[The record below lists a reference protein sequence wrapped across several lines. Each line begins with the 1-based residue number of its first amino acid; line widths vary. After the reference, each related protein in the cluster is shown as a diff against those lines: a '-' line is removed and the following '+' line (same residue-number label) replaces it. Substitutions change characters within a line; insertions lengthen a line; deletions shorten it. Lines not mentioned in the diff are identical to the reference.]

1 MSSVPI
7 ISNSTLPQQTSS
19 TLKRIVKAQLGLL
32 LSNNKD
38 NYNNISTEL
47 NNIVGTHDN
56 VIPELLLQHL
66 LSERYKQQTIL
77 DDKSLK
83 LINCLLKDTIKVT
96 QHNTKLSSLI
106 SFGEALH
113 QYICQSD
120 TTSNS
125 NLFDLSDLLEQLE
138 FDHFDKLVISS
149 HITTTCLKQHI
160 VLQAK
165 EIATEN
171 FKSGVHILSDLQS
184 VPQTALLWIFD
195 LIKYTINNKDFTI
208 LSSTEDI
215 QIYSTALSRHLSDKS
230 ICKEINHYL
239 YNMSEN
245 NNNNNNVDAGEG
257 LLSKIILE
265 AGYECCASTQSVEEI
280 LGKVNK
286 KFTEKDIA
294 ECLGCMAR
302 TYTNMTG
309 VGGGSPNGSNWGVEN
324 FVSVVKETAPDLD
337 WYKVVENFDYEHF
350 FVYDAKG
357 LDILVRAWKKY
368 SEKET
373 FPANKFFG
381 QWKNLKGQLSALY
394 QMANV
399 STDVL
404 SLVDCSRRKVIDLDD
419 FKASNQNIRT
429 MAAQLANTQLN
440 SLDLIE
446 CVINLA
452 DTAVAD
458 DVSVFLEMMT
468 HKSPELVF
476 VGLIQIQPIKSALHK
491 DLLRRL
497 LLMYLNGNP
506 GSGFVLT
513 RLWQINPD
521 FLAKSLLELYSKDA
535 TTLTRILDVTH
546 ELKILPQMLDTQP
559 SIFAIDL
566 AALASRREYL
576 NLEKWLQDKIVEFK
590 DSFIRSC
597 LEFLAQK
604 ISSEMS
610 RQETNAPPTTIPL
623 SLESMATFL
632 KVLSESPMTQENA
645 EMLKEVQ
652 SVCLQTYP
660 KLMNIRTQAEPGS
673 TGSEVSFKPDVE
685 DEANSYYERIYNGE
699 MTIDEMI
706 ERLKTFSK
714 SKNPNEQDIFAC
726 MIHNLFDE
734 YHFFP
739 KYPDKE
745 LAITSI
751 LFGSLIQHQL
761 VSYVPLGIA
770 LRCVLDSLR
779 NPPGSKMYNFGTQA
793 LAQFQQ
799 RLSEWPQYCA
809 HLLQIPHLQHS
820 NPDLIRLV
828 NASLQKSTVN
838 TTGSQQDDG
847 TMLPNAAAIAP
858 TPTETAREQQQP
870 PQQHAVA
877 FTSLHVPALPVLR
890 ESSDEGNGDVIT
902 NIQYETPPEAVQDKI
917 LFIINN
923 VARNNLDSKLTELQE
938 HLEKSSYQ
946 WFSNYLVVKRAS
958 IEPNYHDL
966 YLLLLDAI
974 NSRLLRE
981 HVLRETYANIQILL
995 NSEKTVS
1002 SSSERS
1008 LLKNLG
1014 SWLGGMTLARNKPIR
1029 HKNMAFKELLLEGYD
1044 SNRLIVVIPFVCK
1057 VLEQCSN
1064 SKVFKPPNPWVMA
1077 ILKLLVE
1084 LYQFAD
1090 LKLNLKFEIE
1100 VLCKSLSLELKDIE
1114 ATSVLKDRRPRDS
1127 TAQRNTIVDS
1137 LAKGDASLMMANA
1150 GRSVMNNQLAQ
1161 SVGLDGDMD
1170 EGQIVLPNLAP
1181 YINFNP
1187 QVILYSTQP
1196 AAKRLVLQAINRSI
1210 REIIE
1215 PVVDR
1220 SVAIAAVST
1229 RELVAKDFAMES
1241 DENKMRKAAHLMA
1254 QNLAGSLAMVTC
1266 KEPLRLTLV
1275 TNLRNIFLANGLA
1288 ENLVEQAV
1296 HLTVSDN
1303 LDLVCAV
1310 IEKAAMEKATIEVD
1324 EHLMTAFANR
1334 KKHRDQRTGQ
1344 PYYDVDIF
1352 SASRYPATLP
1362 EPLRAKPDGL
1372 QANQLRIYEDF
1383 ARVSRAAP
1391 PLAPPQMNPGFD
1403 MNRSGRGVN
1412 NMDSTIGYGYNG
1424 NMGSVPHVND
1434 GGNVGFDGGVPVV
1447 NQVSAHQILE
1457 RFAQYITELEK
1468 LVSSPQAAQFANFQ
1482 SLPPMHDIRVIIR
1495 QVPLLALSSF
1505 DKVEAA
1511 RTFAQKVVQ
1520 LLYKS
1525 ETQLAR
1531 EMYVV
1536 LLEQL
1541 CEVSPSVGSLV
1552 TQWLTHADDERK
1564 YNVPVTVALIKAG
1577 LINLLEQDQELA
1589 ILIDSGRTSAIDFT
1603 ARLIRACLFTD
1614 DAIPLASRQDFASSL
1629 DAFSRLRSNVP
1640 DSVIVL
1646 LEEMRRHAVTQQ
1658 EVMNGVGSMNKDGQ
1672 SSDDVNLREQL
1683 QFLFAEW
1690 VHLVQHPNTTE
1701 KVQQNFITQLSQQ
1714 NIFAVDEMSSLFY
1727 RVCVE
1732 ASIQHAI
1739 KYKQMPTGGNPPSA
1753 AAAAAATIAYQ
1764 PIDAFSKL
1772 VVGLI
1777 QQQQQQQSP
1786 SDTTR
1791 NGASSPSA
1799 KLSQFSKVLSVIVL
1813 ILAQHH
1819 EQRHQQ
1825 FDQRPFLRLF
1835 TSLLSDLH
1843 AEEQQLQGVY
1853 TPILITLG
1861 NTLHTLQPTYF
1872 PGFTFAWLQ
1881 LVSHRLFMPKLLL
1894 AENQKGWPTFER
1906 LLIGLIQFLVPF
1918 LRNVELKDTTRM
1930 LYRGTLRVLL
1940 VLLHDF
1946 PEFLCDYHYSFCD
1959 VVPSSCIQLRNLILS
1974 AFPRN
1979 MRLPDPFTP
1988 NLKVDLLPE
1997 IKQSPR
2003 ILSDYEA
2010 PLEQHHF
2017 KKEIRRY
2024 LLENQDKAFLS
2035 TLVDKLK
2042 KNNSKDDRN
2051 SGEGKYNVSL
2061 INSLVFY
2068 VGVTSITQ
2076 NIPGNQGAAIEI
2088 FQHLLVELDSEG
2100 RYLFLSAIANQ
2111 LRYPNSHT
2119 HYFSCVLLYLFAE
2132 SNKEIIKEQIT
2143 RVLLERL
2150 IVNRPHPWGLLI
2162 TFIELIKNPGYNFW
2176 HHSFTRCAT
2185 DIERLFESVSRSINQ
2200 I

>member
-1 MSSVPI
+1 MNTEP
-7 ISNSTLPQQTSS
+7 NLQQQTTSTLT
-19 TLKRIVKAQLGLL
+19 RIVKAHITLL
-32 LSNNKD
+32 LTRITKENFNSTTLEINKIVD
-38 NYNNISTEL
+38 NH
-47 NNIVGTHDN
+47 GD
-56 VIPELLLQHL
+56 VIRQHL
-66 LSERYKQQTIL
+66 IYYALSERYKQPPL
-77 DDKSLK
+77 DDTYLD
-83 LINCLLKDTIKVT
+83 LVTRILKDNTHVT
-96 QHNTKLSSLI
+96 QPNQKVYTLI
-106 SFGEALH
+106 SFGEALV
-113 QYICQSD
+113 QLICSPNL
-120 TTSNS
+120 TSS
-125 NLFDLSDLLEQLE
+125 NCSLFDLSTLLQLVD
-138 FDHFDKLVISS
+138 FDSFDKLAISS
-149 HITTTCLKQHI
+149 RIFTHCEKQSFT
-160 VLQAK
+160 LQAK
-165 EIATEN
+165 ELVIEN
-171 FKSGVHILSDLQS
+171 VKSGTAILSNLQAA
-184 VPQTALLWIFD
+184 PQPALLWPID
-195 LIKYTINNKDFTI
+195 LIKYLIDTNDHSI
-208 LSSTEDI
+208 LSTDDI
-215 QIYSTALSRHLSDKS
+215 QNYTSSVSHLLSDKS
-230 ICKEINHYL
+230 HLKEIIQYL
-239 YNMSEN
+239 DNMAEN
-245 NNNNNNVDAGEG
+245 NNSNSDNSINSNNDNNNSNDGS
-257 LLSKIILE
+257 LSKLILE
-265 AGYECCASTQSVEEI
+265 TGYDCCASPESVKDV
-280 LGKVNK
+280 LSKYNK
-286 KFTEKDIA
+286 KITEKDVA

-302 TYTNMTG
+302 SYVNMTG
-309 VGGGSPNGSNWGVEN
+309 VGDGSTTGSNWDVEN
-324 FVSVVKETAPDLD
+324 FVSVIKEKYPDID
-337 WYKVVENFDYEHF
+337 WYKMVENFDYEHF
-350 FVYDAKG
+350 FVYDSKG
-357 LDILVRAWKKY
+357 LDVLIRAWNEHSK
-368 SEKET
+368 T
-373 FPANKFFG
+373 DPFPADKFFG
-381 QWKNLKGQLSALY
+381 QWNNLKGQLSALY

-404 SLVDCSRRKVIDLDD
+404 SLVGCSKRKVIETTD
-419 FKASNQNIRT
+419 FKSSNQNIQA
-429 MAAQLANTQLN
+429 MAAQLVNTQLN

-452 DTAVAD
+452 DSSVAD
-458 DVSVFLEMMT
+458 DVSIFMEMMA

-476 VGLIQIQPIKSALHK
+476 IGLIQIQPIKTSLHK
-491 DLLRRL
+491 ELLRRL

-506 GSGFVLT
+506 GSTFALT
-513 RLWQINPD
+513 RLWQVNPD
-521 FLAKSLLELYSKDA
+521 FLANSFRELYNKDA
-535 TTLTRILDVTH
+535 TNLTQILDVVH
-546 ELKILPQMLDTQP
+546 ELNILPQVLEMEPTF
-559 SIFAIDL
+559 FAIDL
-566 AALASRREYL
+566 VALASRKEYI
-576 NLEKWLQDKIVEFK
+576 NLEKWLQEKCNKLK
-590 DSFIRSC
+590 DPFIRSC
-597 LEFLAQK
+597 LDLLAQK
-604 ISSEMS
+604 ISAEMS
-610 RQETNAPPTTIPL
+610 RQETNAPPSTIPL

-632 KVLSESPMTQENA
+632 KVLSECPMSQDNM

-673 TGSEVSFKPDVE
+673 TGAEVSFKPDVE
-685 DEANSYYERIYNGE
+685 EEANSYYERIYSGK
-699 MTIDEMI
+699 MTVEEMI

-714 SKNPNEQDIFAC
+714 SKNPNEQDVFAC

-770 LRCVLDSLR
+770 LRCVLDALG
-779 NPPGSKMYNFGTQA
+779 NPPGSKMYNFGVQA
-793 LAQFQQ
+793 VAQFQL
-799 RLSEWPQYCA
+799 RLPEWPQYCA

-820 NPDLIRLV
+820 NPELVRLV
-828 NASLQKSTVN
+828 NTALQN
-838 TTGSQQDDG
+838 SQGNSGPQDDG
-847 TMLPNAAAIAP
+847 AILPNPAAIAP
-858 TPTETAREQQQP
+858 KPADMARDQQQQQP
-870 PQQHAVA
+870 QQQQPKV
-877 FTSLHVPALPVLR
+877 FTSLHVPSMPTPKL
-890 ESSDEGNGDVIT
+890 NGDDEDATTI
-902 NIQYETPPEAVQDKI
+902 NIQYEAPSEVIQDKV

-923 VARNNLDSKLTELQE
+923 VARNNLDTKLAELNE
-938 HLEKSSYQ
+938 ILDKPSYQ

-974 NSRLLRE
+974 DSRLLQE

-1014 SWLGGMTLARNKPIR
+1014 SWLGGMTLARNKPIK
-1029 HKNMAFKELLLEGYD
+1029 HKNISFKDLLLEGYD

-1064 SKVFKPPNPWVMA
+1064 SNVFKPPNPWVMA

-1084 LYQFAD
+1084 LYEFAD

-1114 ATSVLKDRRPRDS
+1114 ATSVLKNRRPRGGSQQNPIMD
-1127 TAQRNTIVDS
+1127 T
-1137 LAKGDASLMMANA
+1137 LAKGDNSAMMTTT
-1150 GRSVMNNQLAQ
+1150 GRSPLNNHLLPN
-1161 SVGLDGDMD
+1161 SGLDGELDD
-1170 EGQIVLPNLAP
+1170 GQITLPNLAP

-1196 AAKRLVLQAINRSI
+1196 GAKQLVLQAINMSI

-1220 SVAIAAVST
+1220 SVAIAAVSS

-1241 DENKMRKAAHLMA
+1241 DENKMRKAAHLMV

-1266 KEPLRLTLV
+1266 KEPLRLALA
-1275 TNLRNIFLANGLA
+1275 TNLRNIFMANGLA

-1303 LDLVCAV
+1303 LDLVCTV

-1324 EHLMTAFANR
+1324 EHLMAAFSNR
-1334 KKHRDQRTGQ
+1334 KKHRDQRSGQ

-1352 SASRYPATLP
+1352 SASRYPASLP

-1383 ARVSRAAP
+1383 ARVSRGAP
-1391 PLAPPQMNPGFD
+1391 PPLPPQLNPGFD
-1403 MNRSGRGVN
+1403 IGHGGRGMN
-1412 NMDSTIGYGYNG
+1412 NMDSTLGYGFSG
-1424 NMGSVPHVND
+1424 NMTTGSHIND
-1434 GGNVGFDGGVPVV
+1434 GSNMGFDAGPPM

-1457 RFAQYITELEK
+1457 RFAQCITELEK
-1468 LVSSPQAAQFANFQ
+1468 QVFSPQVVQITSFQ
-1482 SLPPMHDIRVIIR
+1482 ALPPMHDIRVIIR

-1541 CEVSPSVGSLV
+1541 CEVSPSVGTLV

-1564 YNVPVTVALIKAG
+1564 YNVLVTVALIKAG
-1577 LINLLEQDQELA
+1577 LINLVEQDQELA
-1589 ILIDSGRTSAIDFT
+1589 TLIDSGRTSAIDFT
-1603 ARLIRACLFTD
+1603 ARLIRACLFGDEPAT
-1614 DAIPLASRQDFASSL
+1614 PLATRQDFAASL
-1629 DAFSRLRSNVP
+1629 DAFSRLRSSVP

-1646 LEEMRRHAVTQQ
+1646 MDEMRRHAAGQQ
-1658 EVMNGVGSMNKDGQ
+1658 DFNTGGHELGGPGEDA
-1672 SSDDVNLREQL
+1672 NLREQL

-1701 KVQQNFITQLSQQ
+1701 KAQQNFVIQLCQQ
-1714 NIFAVDEMSSLFY
+1714 NLFTSDEMTSLFY
-1727 RVCVE
+1727 RVCLE

-1739 KYKQMPTGGNPPSA
+1739 KYKQMPGGGVGNQPSA
-1753 AAAAAATIAYQ
+1753 MTAASLAYQ

-1772 VVGLI
+1772 VVELLL
-1777 QQQQQQQSP
+1777 QQQQQL
-1786 SDTTR
+1786 
-1791 NGASSPSA
+1791 SSPETAKQPSSA
-1799 KLSQFSKVLSVIVL
+1799 KLSQFTKVLSVIVL

-1819 EQRHQQ
+1819 EQRRQQ

-1835 TSLLSDLH
+1835 TSLLTDLH
-1843 AEEQQLQGVY
+1843 AAEQQLQGIYIPV
-1853 TPILITLG
+1853 LITLA
-1861 NTLHTLQPTYF
+1861 NTLHTLQPSYF

-1881 LVSHRLFMPKLLL
+1881 IVSHRLLMPKLLL
-1894 AENQKGWPTFER
+1894 AENQKGWPTFEK

-1918 LRNVELKDTTRM
+1918 LRNAELKDTTRM

-1959 VVPSSCIQLRNLILS
+1959 VIPSSCIQLRNLILS

-2003 ILSDYEA
+2003 IMSDYEST
-2010 PLEQHHF
+2010 LEVGQF
-2017 KKEIRRY
+2017 KKDIDRY
-2024 LLENQDKAFLS
+2024 LSETTQDKVFL
-2035 TLVDKLK
+2035 TQLMDKLTIK
-2042 KNNSKDDRN
+2042 EGSN
-2051 SGEGKYNVSL
+2051 GKYNVSM
-2061 INSLVFY
+2061 INALVFY
-2068 VGVTSITQ
+2068 IGVTSITQ

-2162 TFIELIKNPGYNFW
+2162 TFIELIKNPRYNFW
-2176 HHSFTRCAT
+2176 NHSFTRCAT

>member
-1 MSSVPI
+1 MPD
-7 ISNSTLPQQTSS
+7 NNNDTSS
-19 TLKRIVKAQLGLL
+19 
-32 LSNNKD
+32 
-38 NYNNISTEL
+38 
-47 NNIVGTHDN
+47 
-56 VIPELLLQHL
+56 
-66 LSERYKQQTIL
+66 SE
-77 DDKSLK
+77 
-83 LINCLLKDTIKVT
+83 
-96 QHNTKLSSLI
+96 
-106 SFGEALH
+106 G
-113 QYICQSD
+113 
-120 TTSNS
+120 
-125 NLFDLSDLLEQLE
+125 
-138 FDHFDKLVISS
+138 
-149 HITTTCLKQHI
+149 
-160 VLQAK
+160 
-165 EIATEN
+165 
-171 FKSGVHILSDLQS
+171 
-184 VPQTALLWIFD
+184 
-195 LIKYTINNKDFTI
+195 
-208 LSSTEDI
+208 
-215 QIYSTALSRHLSDKS
+215 HLSK
-230 ICKEINHYL
+230 L
-239 YNMSEN
+239 
-245 NNNNNNVDAGEG
+245 
-257 LLSKIILE
+257 ILE

-280 LGKVNK
+280 LNKINK
-286 KFTEKDIA
+286 KITEKDIA

-309 VGGGSPNGSNWGVEN
+309 VGSGSPNGSNWGVEN
-324 FVSVVKETAPDLD
+324 FVSVVKETSSDLD

-357 LDILVRAWKKY
+357 LDILIRAWKEY
-368 SEKET
+368 SST
-373 FPANKFFG
+373 DPFPANKFFG
-381 QWKNLKGQLSALY
+381 QWNNLKGQLSALY

-404 SLVDCSRRKVIDLDD
+404 SLVDCSKRKVIEMSQ
-419 FKASNQNIRT
+419 FSASNQNIEA
-429 MAAQLANTQLN
+429 MAAQLMKSQLN

-458 DVSVFLEMMT
+458 DVSVFMEMMT

-506 GSGFVLT
+506 GSTFVLT
-513 RLWQINPD
+513 RLWQINPN
-521 FLAKSLLELYSKDA
+521 FLSKSLLELYSKDA
-535 TTLTRILDVTH
+535 TTLTRILDIAH
-546 ELKILPQMLDTQP
+546 ELKILPQMLDVQP
-559 SIFAIDL
+559 AFFAIDL

-576 NLEKWLQDKIVEFK
+576 NLEKWVQEKFNELK
-590 DSFIRSC
+590 DPFMRAC
-597 LEFLAQK
+597 LDLLAQK
-604 ISSEMS
+604 ISAEMS

-632 KVLSESPMTQENA
+632 KVLSESHLSQENA

-673 TGSEVSFKPDVE
+673 TGGEVSFKPDVE
-685 DEANSYYERIYNGE
+685 EKANSYYERIYSGE
-699 MTIDEMI
+699 MSIDEMI
-706 ERLKTFSK
+706 ERLKAFST
-714 SKNPNEQDIFAC
+714 SKNPSEQDVFAC

-770 LRCVLDSLR
+770 LRCVLDALG
-779 NPPGSKMYNFGTQA
+779 NPAGSKMYNFGTQA
-793 LAQFQQ
+793 LTQFQQ
-799 RLSEWPQYCA
+799 RLPEWPQYCA

-820 NPDLIRLV
+820 NPDLVRLV
-828 NASLQKSTVN
+828 NIALQNSQTN
-838 TTGSQQDDG
+838 TGTQDEG
-847 TMLPNAAAIAP
+847 AIIPNPAAIAP
-858 TPTETAREQQQP
+858 QPADTARDQQQQQYQEQQP
-870 PQQHAVA
+870 AV
-877 FTSLHVPALPVLR
+877 FVSLHVPGVPALR
-890 ESSDEGNGDVIT
+890 ARGENGEIVNT
-902 NIQYETPPEAVQDKI
+902 TVQYETPSESVQDKI

-923 VARNNLDSKLTELQE
+923 VARNNLDTKLAELKE
-938 HLEKSSYQ
+938 LLDKPSYP

-974 NSRLLRE
+974 DSRLLRE

-1029 HKNMAFKELLLEGYD
+1029 HKNISFKELLLEGYD

-1057 VLEQCSN
+1057 VLEQCGNSN
-1064 SKVFKPPNPWVMA
+1064 VFKPPNPWVMA

-1084 LYQFAD
+1084 LYEFAD

-1114 ATSVLKDRRPRDS
+1114 ATSTLKNRRPHDS
-1127 TAQRNTIVDS
+1127 AQRNPIVDT
-1137 LAKGDASLMMANA
+1137 LAKGDTSQMIPNA
-1150 GRSVMNNQLAQ
+1150 GRSPINSQLLPTA
-1161 SVGLDGDMD
+1161 GLDGEVDD
-1170 EGQIVLPNLAP
+1170 GQILLPNLTP
-1181 YINFNP
+1181 YITFNS
-1187 QVILYSTQP
+1187 QIILYSTQP

-1241 DENKMRKAAHLMA
+1241 DENKMRKAAHLMV

-1275 TNLRNIFLANGLA
+1275 TNLRNTFLSNGIA

-1310 IEKAAMEKATIEVD
+1310 IEKAAMEKATLEVD
-1324 EHLMTAFANR
+1324 EHLMVAFANR

-1344 PYYDVDIF
+1344 PYYDIDVF
-1352 SASRYPATLP
+1352 SASRYPASLP

-1391 PLAPPQMNPGFD
+1391 PPVPPQMNSGFD
-1403 MNRSGRGVN
+1403 VNRGIRGVN
-1412 NMDSTIGYGYNG
+1412 NVDNSTAGYGYSG
-1424 NMGSVPHVND
+1424 NMSAGPHIND
-1434 GGNVGFDGGVPVV
+1434 GSNVGFEAAGSAV
-1447 NQVSAHQILE
+1447 NQVSAHQIVE

-1468 LVSSPQAAQFANFQ
+1468 LVVSPQVAHIASFQ
-1482 SLPPMHDIRVIIR
+1482 SLPPMHDIRLIIR

-1531 EMYVV
+1531 ESYVV

-1541 CEVSPSVGSLV
+1541 CEVSPNVGGLV

-1577 LINLLEQDQELA
+1577 LINLAEQDQELG

-1603 ARLIRACLFTD
+1603 ARLIRACLFGD
-1614 DAIPLASRQDFASSL
+1614 EPIPLASRQDFTASL
-1629 DAFSRLRSNVP
+1629 EAFSRLRNNVP
-1640 DSVIVL
+1640 DSVMVL
-1646 LEEMRRHAVTQQ
+1646 LDEMRRHASNQQ
-1658 EVMNGVGSMNKDGQ
+1658 DIGGAGGKDGLGE
-1672 SSDDVNLREQL
+1672 DVNLREQL

-1701 KVQQNFITQLSQQ
+1701 KVQLNFIAQLSQQ
-1714 NIFAVDEMSSLFY
+1714 NIFTVDDMSSLFY
-1727 RVCVE
+1727 RVCLE

-1739 KYKQMPTGGNPPSA
+1739 KYKQLPAGGNQPSVVA
-1753 AAAAAATIAYQ
+1753 AASLTYQ

-1772 VVGLI
+1772 IVGLV
-1777 QQQQQQQSP
+1777 QHQQQSSP
-1786 SDTTR
+1786 DATKPTI
-1791 NGASSPSA
+1791 SSP
-1799 KLSQFSKVLSVIVL
+1799 KLSQFTKVLSVVVL
-1813 ILAQHH
+1813 VMAQHH
-1819 EQRHQQ
+1819 EQRRQQ

-1835 TSLLSDLH
+1835 TSLLTDLH
-1843 AEEQQLQGVY
+1843 AAEQQLQGVY
-1853 TPILITLG
+1853 IPMLITLA

-1872 PGFTFAWLQ
+1872 PGFAFAWLQ

-1894 AENQKGWPTFER
+1894 AENQKGWPTFEK
-1906 LLIGLIQFLVPF
+1906 LLIGLIQFLTPF
-1918 LRNVELKDTTRM
+1918 LRNVELKDTTRL

-1959 VVPSSCIQLRNLILS
+1959 AIPSSCIQLRNLILS

-2010 PLEQHHF
+2010 PLELDNF
-2017 KKEIRRY
+2017 KNDIDQYLSTEI
-2024 LLENQDKAFLS
+2024 QDKAFLS
-2035 TLVDKLK
+2035 
-2042 KNNSKDDRN
+2042 
-2051 SGEGKYNVSL
+2051 
-2061 INSLVFY
+2061 
-2068 VGVTSITQ
+2068 Q
-2076 NIPGNQGAAIEI
+2076 
-2088 FQHLLVELDSEG
+2088 LVEKLTINDELTALTEG

-2176 HHSFTRCAT
+2176 NHSFTRCAT